1 MVEFLEDK
9 YVLSYKASPVVLAQS
24 TIDTYSARKT
34 IRKFLKSSKGCI
46 PEIIMKDNH
55 TIGGNPG
62 NLVDWVKIAKE
73 EIEEVS

>member
-1 MVEFLEDK
+1 
-9 YVLSYKASPVVLAQS
+9 
-24 TIDTYSARKT
+24 
-34 IRKFLKSSKGCI
+34 
-46 PEIIMKDNH
+46 MKDNH